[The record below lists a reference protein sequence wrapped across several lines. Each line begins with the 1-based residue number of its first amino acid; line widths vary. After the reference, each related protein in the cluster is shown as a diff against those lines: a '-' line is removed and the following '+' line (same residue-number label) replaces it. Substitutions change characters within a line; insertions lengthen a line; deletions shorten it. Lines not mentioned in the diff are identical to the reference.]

1 MSDYD
6 SGDDLLADVN
16 ADALV
21 DSTKRPLSDDQGENG
36 RAQDGIN
43 KRAKVEKDLDDDRC
57 DALALQLLKE
67 NFGYDDF
74 RHEQRAAIQAIL
86 RGQNTLVIFPTGA
99 GKSLCYHVNR
109 LYLPSTFS
117 FHDGSYFL
125 DTRHRL

>member
-74 RHEQRAAIQAIL
+74 FFLTQSTYFWRIGSRKLLIQAL
-86 RGQNTLVIFPTGA
+86 QLSSNFVSTLFIIGPRPYWA
-99 GKSLCYHVNR
+99 
-109 LYLPSTFS
+109 
-117 FHDGSYFL
+117 
-125 DTRHRL
+125 